1 MRRLRAPAAA
11 LAFAVPCAFAA
22 ETPAPAGL
30 DAKPP
35 LRLECLKPN
44 ETREEVRAR
53 HFLEP
58 FAVLKSAAQQT
69 KAEAL
74 SAKLCRLGDDWVY
87 SIALLH
93 RDGRLVHV
101 LMDAA
106 TGRIVSAHPPHES
119 GPKT

>member
-1 MRRLRAPAAA
+1 MRRVSALGFASLSLAGLLFASAGRGAEAAA
-11 LAFAVPCAFAA
+11 PD
-22 ETPAPAGL
+22 P
-30 DAKPP
+30 KPVG
-35 LRLECLKPN
+35 RLECLKPN

-58 FAVLKSAAQQT
+58 FVVLKTAARET

-93 RDGRLVHV
+93 RDGRYLHV
-101 LMDAA
+101 LMDAG
-106 TGRIVSAHPPHES
+106 TGRIMPARGHDA
-119 GPKT
+119 PKT